1 MALTPCANRYTSA
14 IKYMATKTKKE
25 PAKVEEKKRRKA
37 VLKDKGILVRVTAD
51 EKEAIEKAAK
61 KEHLAVSTWLL
72 TVAFREIERQAKAAA
87 K

>member
-1 MALTPCANRYTSA
+1 
-14 IKYMATKTKKE
+14 MATKTKSTTK
-25 PAKVEEKKRRKA
+25 KDTSEKKRRKA

-51 EKEAIEKAAK
+51 EKEAIEAAAK

>member
-1 MALTPCANRYTSA
+1 
-14 IKYMATKTKKE
+14 MATKAKKE
-25 PAKVEEKKRRKA
+25 PVKAKEKKRRKA

-72 TVAFREIERQAKAAA
+72 TVAFREIARQATAAA